1 MRWPPGSRPFRG
13 RALPG
18 SPGRQVRAPTGRAA
32 VSAHPRDSA
41 PVRRPRSETLSNTG
55 PVQRAE
61 REVRPVAVLRRDQPD
76 AVALRRFQVGVRV
89 AGGAACLGL
98 ASDVGRDPASAD
110 RRRRLDRAYRPNPRP
125 DRDCRRLGDPA
136 QVCPRERDLRA
147 GEDEPLPRPGRP
159 GHLGAPDC
167 APTECPMALG
177 ALIGLP
183 SGSPRTPEAV
193 SWGVSCGPRR
203 AVSGP
208 EEQRLAD
215 VGSARRFSSGQ
226 VAHCP
231 GDPEHSVEP
240 APLSCP
246 RCRYVCAGPNT
257 AAGNAH
263 GRARKAAPGTS
274 PLHRHGVTRQRAARR
289 AGVPPNPRG
298 HGRGA
303 LAGLT
308 AANNS
313 ACGTGSTGMRRSMR
327 SSSGPDTRRS

>member
-1 MRWPPGSRPFRG
+1 MRRRVDPVRATRDHRHPTRRHPVPEIGRDELSVCGGRPGADHSE
-13 RALPG
+13 AAHCQ
-18 SPGRQVRAPTGRAA
+18 GRQVGR
-32 VSAHPRDSA
+32 SAHPQGERRYRLTRGI
-41 PVRRPRSETLSNTG
+41 RRPFAGRVARRSSNTG

-125 DRDCRRLGDPA
+125 DRDRRRLGDPA
-136 QVCPRERDLRA
+136 QVRPRERDLRA

-193 SWGVSCGPRR
+193 SWACLMRPTPSCVRSGRTAPR
-203 AVSGP
+203 
-208 EEQRLAD
+208 
-215 VGSARRFSSGQ
+215 
-226 VAHCP
+226 
-231 GDPEHSVEP
+231 
-240 APLSCP
+240 
-246 RCRYVCAGPNT
+246 
-257 AAGNAH
+257 
-263 GRARKAAPGTS
+263 
-274 PLHRHGVTRQRAARR
+274 
-289 AGVPPNPRG
+289 
-298 HGRGA
+298 
-303 LAGLT
+303 
-308 AANNS
+308 
-313 ACGTGSTGMRRSMR
+313 
-327 SSSGPDTRRS
+327 